1 MAKKKPPEEHENL
14 ERYLVSY
21 ADFMTLMFATFVV
34 LYALSQTDVN
44 SFKGIEE
51 ALRRAFSQS
60 IFENNENIMDGS
72 ESIFEGA
79 QGQTN
84 PLMLEYMSPKYEQSS
99 FEEIKDEID
108 KLKDEGISAT
118 IDERGLV
125 IRLDNHAVQFN
136 PGSAQIST
144 DTYKTLDYIGK
155 LIKQKFSI
163 HYIQVEGHTDSD
175 PISNHIYPS
184 NWELSSARAS
194 SVIRYLIKK
203 FDFNPR
209 IFMAV
214 GLADTVSASDNPNS
228 VNKAKDRRVEIV
240 VLRNKNRFLSKK
252 NMQQIIGEV
261 RKANRNK
268 KQVQKE
274 PSEAI
279 EHLIGND
286 KEMLN
291 NVIDLTDTYN
301 LENKRI
307 ELLESN
313 DYTYDGNK
321 PDFME

>member
-1 MAKKKPPEEHENL
+1 
-14 ERYLVSY
+14 
-21 ADFMTLMFATFVV
+21 
-34 LYALSQTDVN
+34 
-44 SFKGIEE
+44 
-51 ALRRAFSQS
+51 
-60 IFENNENIMDGS
+60 
-72 ESIFEGA
+72 
-79 QGQTN
+79 
-84 PLMLEYMSPKYEQSS
+84 
-99 FEEIKDEID
+99 
-108 KLKDEGISAT
+108 
-118 IDERGLV
+118 
-125 IRLDNHAVQFN
+125 
-136 PGSAQIST
+136 
-144 DTYKTLDYIGK
+144 
-155 LIKQKFSI
+155 
-163 HYIQVEGHTDSD
+163 
-175 PISNHIYPS
+175 
-184 NWELSSARAS
+184 
-194 SVIRYLIKK
+194 
-203 FDFNPR
+203 
-209 IFMAV
+209 MAV

-261 RKANRNK
+261 RKANGNK